1 MKLAIIG
8 VGKWELAKMV
18 VGMLSK
24 ARNTMLPLEQ
34 LQQLAHMTSHTRK
47 VHR

>member
-8 VGKWELAKMV
+8 AGKWELAKM